1 MTLKHPAI
9 TLLLCCSACTP
20 VRPRVSLAPGVSLK
34 GYEVFV
40 VMPVRDATGA
50 RFNLDVSDSLQQH
63 IAKRLRSY
71 NLIAVTD
78 SSADTV
84 ASAVVVV
91 STLVDFRGIPMWLQV
106 PARGTTA
113 CELRSELWD
122 NRSGQ
127 RLGEIVAA
135 GLAEEGTPLFVLFQC
150 AHDVADAIE
159 RQLRTNPPAAP

>member
-1 MTLKHPAI
+1 MKLRALRSSVVA
-9 TLLLCCSACTP
+9 LLSLAACTP

-34 GYEVFV
+34 DYEVFV
-40 VMPVRDATGA
+40 VMPVKDATGA

-71 NLIAVTD
+71 NLVAVTD

-84 ASAVVVV
+84 GTAVVVV

-106 PARGTTA
+106 PSGGTTA
-113 CELRSELWD
+113 CEIRSELWD
-122 NRSGQ
+122 NRTGK
-127 RLGEIVAA
+127 RLGEIAAA
-135 GLAEEGTPLFVLFQC
+135 GLEEHGTPLFVLFQC

-159 RQLRTNPPAAP
+159 RQLRP

>member
-1 MTLKHPAI
+1 MTFRHSVMA
-9 TLLLCCSACTP
+9 LLFSLTACTP

-40 VMPVRDATGA
+40 VMPVTDRTGA
-50 RFNLDVSDSLQQH
+50 RFNLDIGDSLQQH
-63 IAKRLRSY
+63 IARRLRSY

-106 PARGTTA
+106 PSRGTTA

-135 GLAEEGTPLFVLFQC
+135 SLVEEGTPMFVLFQC

-159 RQLRTNPPAAP
+159 RQLRTAPPATP

>member
-1 MTLKHPAI
+1 MVIPMTFRHCAI
-9 TLLLCCSACTP
+9 ALLLSCGACTP
-20 VRPRVSLAPGVSLK
+20 VHPRVSLAPGVSLK

-40 VMPVRDATGA
+40 IMPVTDRTGA
-50 RFNLDVSDSLQQH
+50 HFNLDVSDSLRQH
-63 IAKRLRSY
+63 IARRLQSY
-71 NLIAVTD
+71 HLIAATD

-84 ASAVVVV
+84 AMAVVVV

-106 PARGTTA
+106 PSRGVTG

-122 NRSGQ
+122 NRTGK

-135 GLAEEGTPLFVLFQC
+135 SLVEQGTPMFVLFQC

-159 RQLRTNPPAAP
+159 RQLRP

>member
-1 MTLKHPAI
+1 MRLPALRSA
-9 TLLLCCSACTP
+9 TMALLLYLTACTP

-40 VMPVRDATGA
+40 IMPVTDRTGA
-50 RFNLDVSDSLQQH
+50 QFNLDVSDSLRQH

-71 NLIAVTD
+71 HLIAATD

-84 ASAVVVV
+84 AMAVVVV

-106 PARGTTA
+106 PSRGTTG

-135 GLAEEGTPLFVLFQC
+135 SLVEEGTPMFVLFQC

-159 RQLRTNPPAAP
+159 RQLRP